1 VHQWEEDET
10 RLSKSSFSTVSEE
23 LLLFQIAC
31 KKLIIIHLAFN
42 GPQHNSEVQNCAAW
56 LQKFQFGDL

>member
-10 RLSKSSFSTVSEE
+10 RLSKSSFSTVSKE

-31 KKLIIIHLAFN
+31 PKLIIIHLAFN
-42 GPQHNSEVQNCAAW
+42 GPQNNSEVQNCAAW
-56 LQKFQFGDL
+56 L